1 LCRFFFVGDYIFA
14 VNLSDVICISGSVIA
29 GHGVVRSAFVVVGY
43 TVPHDAVC
51 DGPAFLPTGFA
62 DTVFREITV
71 CRVECPIPGIT
82 AYGSIITVRDCAVVG
97 AAVVVFVVLVLAS
110 ASLLLLLLPRVIVPR
125 SSFFLSFPPA
135 SSSSSAAFFAVFVA
149 VAVVVEVAAE
159 AVAAEDKIG
168 SLPTPSWSAISS
180 SW

>member
-51 DGPAFLPTGFA
+51 DGPAVLPTGFA

-71 CRVECPIPGIT
+71 CRVECPIVGTT
-82 AYGSIITVRDCAVVG
+82 AYGSIITDCAVVG
-97 AAVVVFVVLVLAS
+97 AFGYAFSARVCPVIGTRGRRRGVDHVVVAG
-110 ASLLLLLLPRVIVPR
+110 
-125 SSFFLSFPPA
+125 
-135 SSSSSAAFFAVFVA
+135 
-149 VAVVVEVAAE
+149 VEHDDTHGS
-159 AVAAEDKIG
+159 EDEN
-168 SLPTPSWSAISS
+168 
-180 SW
+180 